1 MKTISVLTSGGDG
14 PGFNP
19 CVRAVVRTALSH
31 GLSVMGIKYG
41 YAGLIR
47 GEIDEL
53 NARSV
58 GGILGKGGT
67 LLGTARSEEFR
78 TERGRMAAMRKLNEY
93 GVEGLVVIGGD
104 GSFRG
109 AMKLCE
115 EYHFPVVGV
124 PGTIDNDICGTD
136 MSIGVDTALNTV
148 LDAVDKVRDTASSH
162 QRAFLIEVMGRDC
175 GYLALMSG
183 IAGGAEMVLIPEVE
197 TSLEEVAAALKDAY
211 LRGKA
216 HCIIAVAEG
225 YKPGIEAVAHY
236 LEARREELGFEV
248 RTTVLGHVQRGGS
261 PTAFERLLAT
271 RLGVAAVEALLDGE
285 SAVMV
290 GLIGNKVVRTP
301 LAQVVAERKVLDLAL
316 YEMAKA
322 LEK

>member
-1 MKTISVLTSGGDG
+1 MKTIGVLTSGGDG

-19 CVRAVVRTALSH
+19 CVRAVVRTALAH
-31 GLSVMGIKYG
+31 GLTVMGIKHG
-41 YAGLIR
+41 YMGLIN
-47 GEIDEL
+47 GEIDPMD
-53 NARSV
+53 ARSV

-67 LLGTARSEEFR
+67 ILGTARCEEFR
-78 TERGRMAAMRKLNEY
+78 TERGRMVAMRKLNEY
-93 GVEGLVVIGGD
+93 GIDGLVVIGGD

-115 EYHFPVVGV
+115 EYDLPVVGV

-148 LDAVDKVRDTASSH
+148 LDAIDKIRDTASSH

-183 IAGGAEMVLIPEVE
+183 IAGGAEMILIPEVE
-197 TSLEEVAAALKDAY
+197 TGLEEVADALKDAY

-216 HCIIAVAEG
+216 HCIMVVAEG
-225 YKPGIEAVAHY
+225 HKPGLEEVAQH
-236 LEARREELGFEV
+236 LKERRDELGFEV

-261 PTAFERLLAT
+261 PTAFERILAT
-271 RLGVAAVEALLDGE
+271 RLGAASVEALLDGE
-285 SAVMV
+285 STIMV
-290 GLIGNKVVRTP
+290 GLIGNQVVRTP
-301 LAQVVAERKVLDLAL
+301 LEEVVTQRKILDLDL
-316 YEMAKA
+316 YEMAKS
-322 LEK
+322 LER